1 MKIYDYGMA
10 PNPRRV
16 RIFLHEKGI
25 EAEYEQI
32 DIRKREGRTE
42 AFLEKNPLG
51 GIPVLELD
59 DGTHISESVAICR
72 YFEALHPHPNLFG
85 ATPSEIAEIDMWLR
99 RIEMYLMSPA
109 GLVWIHG
116 NELTAHLLEQNP
128 GTAEFGRA
136 RTYYFYD
143 ILNKAL
149 EGKEFLASDR
159 YSIVESVAL
168 PTLDFITTLVGVP
181 YKAEHTNIK
190 TWHEM
195 MSARESAKA

>member
-1 MKIYDYGMA
+1 MKIYDYGIA

-59 DGTHISESVAICR
+59 DGTCISESVAICR
-72 YFEALHPHPNLFG
+72 YFEALHPEPNLFG
-85 ATPSEIAEIDMWLR
+85 AGPAEIAEIDMWLR

-195 MSARESAKA
+195 MSARESANA

>member
-72 YFEALHPHPNLFG
+72 YFEALHPDPNLFG

-159 YSIVESVAL
+159 YSIVECVAL

-181 YKAEHTNIK
+181 YKSEHTNIK

-195 MSARESAKA
+195 MSARKSARA